1 MEVMKAL
8 QLKPTLFK
16 IVKVFALLHLGEI
29 VPGSSQLY
37 DVFDSL
43 STGCIKKKF
52 TVGKGLLMQKA
63 FNSFNKIL

>member
-16 IVKVFALLHLGEI
+16 IIKVLALLHLGEI

-37 DVFDSL
+37 DAFDSL
-43 STGCIKKKF
+43 SSKF
-52 TVGKGLLMQKA
+52 SSSEQA
-63 FNSFNKIL
+63 